1 MAISVETLVLAKKY
15 ADAVA
20 AAGSKE
26 ALEKAVQEAVT
37 QSEKYTDTQSRVIA
51 EEVIVESVIPLTED
65 EINHAFSTVTLE

>member
-37 QSEKYTDTQSRVIA
+37 QSQKYTDEQSRVIA
-51 EEVIVESVIPLTED
+51 EEVVAETLVPLTGADIEK
-65 EINHAFSTVTLE
+65 AFSEQP

>member
-15 ADAVA
+15 GDAVA

-37 QSEKYTDTQSRVIA
+37 QSEKYTDIQSRVIA
-51 EEVIVESVIPLTED
+51 EEVITETIVPLSTD
-65 EINHAFSTVTLE
+65 EIEKAFSE